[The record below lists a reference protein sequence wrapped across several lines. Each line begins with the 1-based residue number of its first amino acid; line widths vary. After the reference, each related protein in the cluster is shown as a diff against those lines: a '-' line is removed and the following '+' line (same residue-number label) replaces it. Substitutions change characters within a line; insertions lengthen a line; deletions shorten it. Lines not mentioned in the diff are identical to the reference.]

1 MLRLGATQV
10 KQVAHRAPNE
20 NPSRAPAMPDAT
32 PQVVYMTCRAF
43 MRRSADLTGGRRAS
57 LRSSARTCARRRTMS
72 SIRRPRLSSL
82 LSPSH
87 HLSFP
92 RRLRLARIDC
102 PRVCTSPRTRG
113 GWSAESAHWS
123 SCHAARRDIRVSDT
137 RRVPLRPGRASR
149 RSTVAIFGRGTH
161 AAVSG
166 SGGRIRPATCPRPG
180 HTAWRTGSR
189 TSRGSGSRRRRGTPL
204 PAPPAGSSPETP
216 LMSEDANLM

>member
-87 HLSFP
+87 HLLFP
-92 RRLRLARIDC
+92 RRPAASASC

-113 GWSAESAHWS
+113 GWSADRRTRLLCRACE
-123 SCHAARRDIRVSDT
+123 ARRSALAIRGPSRCNRDALSALH
-137 RRVPLRPGRASR
+137 RGDFRPRDPRCRLRQWH
-149 RSTVAIFGRGTH
+149 RS
-161 AAVSG
+161 
-166 SGGRIRPATCPRPG
+166 RPATCLRPAIRPG
-180 HTAWRTGSR
+180 G
-189 TSRGSGSRRRRGTPL
+189 RGPGPPAAAVRAAAAGRHSPLRLQDRLRRRP
-204 PAPPAGSSPETP
+204 S
-216 LMSEDANLM
+216 